1 MVDCMIYFFDIGFLL
16 VGIKYCGDFE
26 KCFKVLFKQ
35 LEQDIN
41 SILFIDEIYIIIGVG
56 AVFGGQV
63 DAVNL
68 IKLLF
73 FSGKICVI
81 GLIIYQEFSNI
92 FEKDCVLVCC
102 FQKIDIIELLIE
114 EIV

>member
-1 MVDCMIYFFDIGFLL
+1 MVDCIIYFLDIGLLL

-26 KCFKVLFKQ
+26 KWFKVLLKQ
-35 LEQDIN
+35 FEQDIN

-56 AVFGGQV
+56 VVLGGQV
-63 DAVNL
+63 DVVNL

-73 FSGKICVI
+73 FSGKIWVI

-102 FQKIDIIELLIE
+102 FQKIDIIEFLVE
-114 EIV
+114 EMV